1 MCRTKIIVTAFL
13 FCFFTF
19 CFGQTN
25 EDPFYSKKE
34 TLYSTKSGLPIGEL
48 LLSIEPKTTNPNN
61 SEWILTIG
69 DKGEKFFD
77 TPNEKTLWIFNQK
90 KNVNQFVKDLKNRDY
105 LLEVK
110 GIKELMPFS
119 ENGVPFDM
127 RDWDELRKQTQVTFT
142 AKGPPGEKVTLRLV
156 FYTASSDK
164 KKTTI
169 TDEAKL
175 RIVFEIPKITAGGV
189 VQPQGQGSNVVTLD
203 RQTPGG
209 AAGGGAGG
217 AQPDADEEIDPSIL
231 EAHRQDSIQRAE
243 AANREQRIVL
253 LDAFITER
261 NREIGLLQ
269 NEVNKYIDD
278 KENRVNESTIDSLV
292 TVADEMKNKVDYWE
306 NGYSDI
312 LLADEAIHDKFS
324 KFRITHTLTLK
335 KLDEL
340 KQLQKPYNF
349 ILEFIK
355 SNLLLSLG
363 IVVGGAV
370 FLKFFLKL
378 LKKLQSMIKSKI
390 NQKVSKMKA
399 DAAKRA
405 KGQADKWK
413 DKRKREEALE
423 EIDIKDLDR
432 I

>member
-1 MCRTKIIVTAFL
+1 MHNLKIIVTVFL
-13 FCFFTF
+13 ICFFRF
-19 CFGQTN
+19 SFSQTT
-25 EDPFYSKKE
+25 EEPFYSKKE
-34 TLYSTKSGLPIGEL
+34 TLYSTKSGLPIGDL
-48 LLSIEPKTTNPNN
+48 LLSIEQKGAN
-61 SEWILTIG
+61 EWILTIG

-77 TPNEKTLWIFNQK
+77 TQNEKTLWIFNQK
-90 KNVNQFVKDLKNRDY
+90 QEVNKFVRDLKNRDY

-119 ENGVPFDM
+119 ENGVPFNL
-127 RDWDELRKQTQVTFT
+127 REWDELRKQTQVTFT
-142 AKGPPGEKVTLRLV
+142 AKASPGEYVTLRLV
-156 FYTASSDK
+156 FYTATSDK

-175 RIVFEIPKITAGGV
+175 RIVFEAPKFSALSSS
-189 VQPQGQGSNVVTLD
+189 QQQGQGGGGNLVTLE
-203 RQTPGG
+203 RQASG
-209 AAGGGAGG
+209 AAGASG
-217 AQPDADEEIDPSIL
+217 AQSDTDEEIDPQLL
-231 EAHRQDSIQRAE
+231 EAHRQDSISRAE

-253 LDAFITER
+253 LDAFIMER
-261 NREIGLLQ
+261 NREIGQLQ
-269 NEVNKYIDD
+269 NEVNKHLDD
-278 KENRVNESTIDSLV
+278 KETRVDESTIDSLI

-312 LLADEAIHDKFS
+312 LLADESIHDKFS

-335 KLDEL
+335 KIDEL

-355 SNLLLSLG
+355 HNLLLSLG
-363 IVVGGAV
+363 IAVGGVV

-390 NQKVSKMKA
+390 NQKISKMKA

-405 KGQADKWK
+405 KGQVDKYK
-413 DKRKREEALE
+413 NKRARDDELDNT
-423 EIDIKDLDR
+423 DINDLYK

>member
-1 MCRTKIIVTAFL
+1 MCHSKIIATVLL
-13 FCFFTF
+13 FCVFSF

-34 TLYSTKSGLPIGEL
+34 TLYSTKSGLPLGEL
-48 LLSIEPKTTNPNN
+48 LLSIEPKTTNTNN

-142 AKGPPGEKVTLRLV
+142 AKGPPGERVTLRLV

-175 RIVFEIPKITAGGV
+175 RIVFEIPKITAGGM

-209 AAGGGAGG
+209 ASGGGAGG
-217 AQPDADEEIDPSIL
+217 APSDTDEEMDPSIL

-243 AANREQRIVL
+243 AANREQRMGL

-269 NEVNKYIDD
+269 NEVNKHIDD
-278 KENRVNESTIDSLV
+278 KETRVNESMIDSLV

-312 LLADEAIHDKFS
+312 LLVDEVIHDKFS

-355 SNLLLSLG
+355 HNLLLSLG